1 VHSKTIHG
9 GNGDFDMNLNSL
21 SDTEKVNVL
30 RDAYRKH
37 AQSLHD
43 IEDTQVK
50 LTALLLGI
58 LGAGATFIAGVKRPL
73 LLGTRLG
80 LTVVIIAT
88 MLIGTIST
96 IFRSRARKATRY
108 LLVRC
113 EKALGFHERGVYI
126 VGEILYA
133 HDPTVT
139 SHKLTEFP
147 AKRNW
152 LAYINWLVVAAGI
165 GFLLVLWL
173 DSIAALLRGS

>member
-1 VHSKTIHG
+1 
-9 GNGDFDMNLNSL
+9 MNLNSL